1 MESSALKY
9 FLKESLLT
17 LPGEE
22 AHREMF
28 PMRAVSSEAL
38 KSAENYKLSG
48 VLALIYT
55 HENKHHI
62 ILTERQEYD
71 GNHSAQMSFPGG
83 KIEKNDRDSLAAAL
97 RETNEEIGIFPE
109 RIEVLGRLT
118 DVYIPVSN
126 FLVHPY
132 IGYLDGAPSF
142 IMNER
147 EVKQIVTFDLFEI
160 LKPENRII
168 TEIQTAK
175 GLKMKNIPAFYIAD
189 KIIWGATALMLN
201 EIRFIL
207 KKINQ

>member
-1 MESSALKY
+1 MESAALKY
-9 FLKESLLT
+9 FLKESLLA

-48 VLALIYT
+48 VLALIYA
-55 HENKHHI
+55 HENKHRI
-62 ILTERQEYD
+62 ILTERQEYN

-83 KIEKNDRDSLAAAL
+83 KIEENDRDSLAAAL

-109 RIEVLGRLT
+109 QVDVLGRLT

-132 IGYLDGAPSF
+132 IGYLDDAPSF
-142 IMNER
+142 IINER